1 MRQSGDPHPDASARH
16 GRATALPGE
25 PDAAHQAPPAL
36 THPPTTQRDNAER
49 LRAIVDTAVDGII
62 TIDSSGI
69 VETMNPAAE
78 KLFGY
83 PGSEV
88 VGQNISILMPT
99 PYREE
104 HNGYLAHYLTSGIRK
119 IIGIGR
125 EVVGQRKDGSM
136 FPMELSVSEMRLGD
150 RRMFTGIVRDISER
164 RAAEE
169 KLRRLAALLDD
180 SSDAI
185 KVLDL
190 DGTIREWNAGAERMY
205 GYSAAQALKMNVRE
219 LLPADRQNE
228 ISSAIVR
235 QRQGQRPVPFET
247 QRVTREGLLVD
258 VLCTMTILEARPGSE
273 AAVVITDRNIT
284 ERKRSEAAL
293 RDSEAR
299 GRAIVETAVDGII
312 TISADG
318 IIESVNSAAERTFGY
333 EARQMV
339 GQNVKMLMP
348 APFANEHD
356 GYLRR
361 YGFTGIKKIIGVGRE
376 VVGRRQDGSTF
387 PMELSISEVKVG
399 DRRMFTGIVRD
410 ISERKRIEHDLVTY
424 ARTVEFNNSVL
435 KENQASVE
443 AAAEAKS
450 TFLAHMSHE
459 IRTPMTAILGFAELL
474 LKDHESEQSIE
485 WRRSTLGSIIHNGEH
500 LLALINDI
508 LDLSKIEAGKLTV
521 EERPTDLAELLLDVV
536 TLMQVRA
543 DAKHLPLRIEAQSP
557 LPDRILTD
565 PTRLRQVLINIV
577 GNAIKFTHQGSVRV
591 VCRFLPDAS
600 ELQVDVIDT
609 GRGLSPE
616 QSARLF
622 QPFTQAD
629 SSTTRE
635 FGGSGLGLAISRRL
649 ATLLGGQVSLV
660 SAALNQGSTFRTSV
674 AVKLAADARL
684 VPDPFGPNR
693 LREASV
699 AKPAAPSHD
708 LFATRPLTG
717 LKILLAEDGPD
728 NQRLLSH
735 ILKRCGAD
743 VSVVANGRAAI
754 SAVKDAISARRAFD
768 VVLMDM
774 QMPIVDGYEA
784 TRQLRAD
791 AYAGPIVALTAHAMA
806 GEREKCLQVG
816 CTSYLTKPISL
827 DALISGVLESLK
839 PRGCPVRVLSQG

>member
-1 MRQSGDPHPDASARH
+1 MPEASDK
-16 GRATALPGE
+16 PGE
-25 PDAAHQAPPAL
+25 SAAAGQSVPRPDSNGEDR
-36 THPPTTQRDNAER
+36 TGQRDNAER

-62 TIDSSGI
+62 TIDSAGI

-78 KLFGY
+78 RLFGY
-83 PGSEV
+83 SAGEV
-88 VGQNISILMPT
+88 IGQNISMLMPS

-104 HNGYLAHYLTSGIRK
+104 HNGYLKHYLSSGIRK

-136 FPMELSVSEMRLGD
+136 FPMELSVSEMQLGE

-190 DGTIREWNAGAERMY
+190 EGNIREWNPGAERMY

-219 LLPADRQNE
+219 LLPADRQSE
-228 ISSAIVR
+228 ILDAIAR
-235 QRQGQRPVPFET
+235 HRRGERLVPHET
-247 QRVTREGLLVD
+247 QRVTRDGRLVD

-312 TISADG
+312 TISAEG

-333 EARQMV
+333 QAKQMV

-348 APFANEHD
+348 EPFASEHD

-361 YGFTGIKKIIGVGRE
+361 YGLTGIKKIIGVGRE
-376 VVGRRQDGSTF
+376 VVGKRQDGTTF

-399 DRRMFTGIVRD
+399 ERRMFTGIVRD
-410 ISERKRIEHDLVTY
+410 ISERKWIEHDLVTY

-435 KENQASVE
+435 KENQATVE

-474 LKDHESEQSIE
+474 LRDKESEQSPE
-485 WRRSTLGSIIHNGEH
+485 WRRSTLGAIIHNGEH
-500 LLALINDI
+500 LVALINDI
-508 LDLSKIEAGKLTV
+508 LDLSKIEAGKMTV
-521 EERPTDLAELLLDVV
+521 EERPTEVAELVRDVAHM
-536 TLMQVRA
+536 MQVRA
-543 DAKHLPLRIEAQSP
+543 DAKKIVLRVEAETA
-557 LPDRILTD
+557 LPDRVLSD
-565 PTRLRQVLINIV
+565 PTRLRQILINIV
-577 GNAIKFTHQGSVRV
+577 GNAIKFTNRGGVRI
-591 VCRFLPDAS
+591 VCRHLPDAAV
-600 ELQVDVIDT
+600 LQFDVIDT
-609 GRGLSPE
+609 GRGLTQE
-616 QSARLF
+616 QAAKLF

-635 FGGSGLGLAISRRL
+635 YGGSGLGLAISRRL
-649 ATLLGGQVSLV
+649 AGLLGGEVTLE
-660 SAALNQGSTFRTSV
+660 SAKLNHGSTFRVSV
-674 AVKLAADARL
+674 NAKLAAGATI
-684 VPDPFGPNR
+684 VPDPFNAERVRTSGQSRP
-693 LREASV
+693 ETPSSDAFET
-699 AKPAAPSHD
+699 KPLA
-708 LFATRPLTG
+708 G
-717 LKILLAEDGPD
+717 LKVLLAEDGAD

-735 ILKRCGAD
+735 ILRRSGAD
-743 VSVVANGRAAI
+743 VSIASNGRAAV
-754 SAVKDAISARRAFD
+754 SAAEEAVAQSRAFD
-768 VVLMDM
+768 VILMDM
-774 QMPIVDGYEA
+774 QMPIMDGYEA
-784 TRQLRAD
+784 TGALRRAG
-791 AYAGPIVALTAHAMA
+791 YRGPIVALTAHAMA
-806 GEREKCLQVG
+806 GEQERCFAVG
-816 CTSYLTKPISL
+816 CTSYLTKPISMDKLVKGVL
-827 DALISGVLESLK
+827 DAM
-839 PRGCPVRVLSQG
+839 PRRGCPVMRLKG